1 MVLAET
7 VSVVILKVVMTAPKM
22 MVDALGIS
30 QRE

>member
-22 MVDALGIS
+22 MLDAPGIS